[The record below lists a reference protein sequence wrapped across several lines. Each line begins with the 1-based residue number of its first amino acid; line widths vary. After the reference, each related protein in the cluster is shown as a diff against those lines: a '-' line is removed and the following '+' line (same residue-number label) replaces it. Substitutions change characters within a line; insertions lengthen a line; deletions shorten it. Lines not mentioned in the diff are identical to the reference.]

1 MSDSDAAG
9 AALAEAASA
18 DADPQQDTHQ
28 TAIAALLFMLSRY
41 RRVPCART
49 RAAIVDHLARVAG
62 DVRSTSTVRQA
73 ALMLH
78 REWSAEW
85 SADRAAALQH
95 RAGPGQAQA
104 QGTAQPSAPSS
115 GHSSAPS
122 STHSSPLS
130 SANPLARSPAH
141 ALDGEAGA
149 ALPMPVPRYRLH

>member
-9 AALAEAASA
+9 AAAVSADTAPA

-41 RRVPCART
+41 RRVPCGRT

-62 DVRSTSTVRQA
+62 DIRSAPILRQA

-85 SADRAAALQH
+85 SADQAAALQR
-95 RAGPGQAQA
+95 RAGAGA
-104 QGTAQPSAPSS
+104 
-115 GHSSAPS
+115 
-122 STHSSPLS
+122 
-130 SANPLARSPAH
+130 
-141 ALDGEAGA
+141 DGEPA
-149 ALPMPVPRYRLH
+149 AAAPGRPVRLH